1 MSASV
6 SKADKAAAVRA
17 HIVEALAAD
26 LIGPTEPQQAEE
38 VLPRSPSRW
47 YLTGF
52 LAPASRRVVT
62 VADEDKSTPDDT
74 AAEEPPAGP
83 DGSKGDPEEPKPKR
97 RMLFPA
103 SLGLSV
109 LLRAETKAIT
119 ADVTWAD
126 YLPVPNDAS
135 DATNETERERR
146 SKSRSRRPVWRRVP
160 RMSGPLTITLDEATA
175 SQQIGDTGLHLEHRV
190 AAAAGPGLDKGAMAL
205 SLFVV
210 NRRPP
215 VEGPEADSAFAFQVS
230 LTLTADPKLGLCPRP
245 RHRGESSDDDD
256 DRIADLQY
264 RGQREWAVG
273 HGVAAEPI
281 RDAKSDV
288 IGARTVFIPSATVPL
303 VQTKE
308 DLGSEVTLGMEVLAQ
323 AQDGTALRAGLM
335 GLADRYRDWIAKE
348 RHKAEKLTGNR
359 QATARKL
366 VAKASIA
373 HERMIEGVELL
384 ATDSQV
390 RSAFCLANDAMA
402 RQARR
407 RKKYADDKGPA
418 WRPFQLAFLLL
429 SLPSVANDRHPDR
442 ELVDLIFFPTGG
454 GKTEA
459 YLGLAAFILILRRM
473 RAAGRPDQGLGVA
486 VLLRYTLRLLTL
498 DQLGRAATLICALE
512 RLRLEDPKRLGS
524 VRFSLGL
531 WVGKNATPNNM
542 VGMAAMVEAF
552 RERPD
557 DEVPCPLTACPWCA
571 TPLTKASV
579 EIREEGVRF
588 PEVRLGCVSTT
599 GQCPFTLSAN
609 SEGLPIIYVDDQL
622 YRELPGFVIATVDKL
637 AMLPYKGQ
645 TAALFG
651 RVAARD
657 GRTFISFMDR
667 ESDAAR
673 GERLPEGLR
682 PPDLIIQDELHLISG
697 PLGTMVGLY
706 EMAVD
711 GLCSQAVPG
720 APPVR
725 PKVVA
730 STATVRRARQ
740 QITALFGRTR
750 APAMFPPIGI
760 DASDSFFGE
769 QEPPGSHGRLYVGI
783 AAPGRPSKAVLLR
796 VYVALLT
803 AAQRAF
809 QEGPDGK
816 ELADAYMTLV
826 GYFNSLRE
834 LGGMR
839 RLVEDEVRI
848 RCDRRPAPSAWF
860 TRRPLSLEPL
870 ELTSRE
876 DTHKITEAKRRL
888 ELPHGQ
894 PDAVDVALATNMI
907 SVGVDV
913 PRLGLMVVAGQPK
926 STSEYIQATSRVGR
940 DRERP
945 GLVVVVFNA
954 FRPRDRSHY
963 EHFQSFHEAFYAN
976 VEATS
981 VTPFSGPALDRGLA
995 GALVALMRLGDPML
1009 IPSTAAANLA
1019 TYTDRRDEVLALIA
1033 ERARACAAIDEGPAA
1048 ADAHAAKVR
1057 QRAAVLFDS
1066 WASLTSAA
1074 KDGAQGKV
1082 YSQYDPGCH
1091 KRSALLMTR
1100 LEEGQREHDTDAARF
1115 VAPTS
1120 MRDVEAPVP
1129 LWLLRRGLGKAEGGH
1144 GTTEK

>member
-1 MSASV
+1 MSQPS
-6 SKADKAAAVRA
+6 DKAAGVRA
-17 HIVEALAAD
+17 HLVEALGAD
-26 LIGPTEPQQAEE
+26 LVGPTDPRQPEE
-38 VLPRSPSRW
+38 ILPRSPSRW

-52 LAPASRRVVT
+52 LAPASRRVAT
-62 VADEDKSTPDDT
+62 MADEDKSTTDD
-74 AAEEPPAGP
+74 AATDESPAGP
-83 DGSKGDPEEPKPKR
+83 DGTKGEAEEPKPKR

-109 LLRAETKAIT
+109 LLPAGTEAVTAE
-119 ADVTWAD
+119 VSWAD
-126 YLPVPNDAS
+126 YARVPEEDGARPDA
-135 DATNETERERR
+135 D
-146 SKSRSRRPVWRRVP
+146 RPPKTRARYVWRRIP
-160 RMSGPLTITLDEATA
+160 RAFGPLSITLAAATG
-175 SQQIGDTGLHLEHRV
+175 SQELGDTGLHLEHRV
-190 AAAAGPGLDKGAMAL
+190 AVATGPGLSPGTMAL

-215 VEGPEADSAFAFQVS
+215 VEGPEADAAFAFQVA
-230 LTLTADPKLGLCPRP
+230 LTLTADPSLGLCPRP
-245 RHRGESSDDDD
+245 RHRGETSDDDD

-281 RDAKSDV
+281 SDASSGRIV
-288 IGARTVFIPSATVPL
+288 GARTLFIPTAIVPL

-308 DLGSEVTLGMEVLAQ
+308 DLGAAVTLGMEALAKIN
-323 AQDGTALRAGLM
+323 DGAAMRTELM
-335 GLADRYRDWIAKE
+335 GLADLYRDWIGKE
-348 RHKAEKLTGNR
+348 REKVTTLSGKR
-359 QATARKL
+359 QETARKL
-366 VAKASIA
+366 VRKAETA
-373 HERMIEGVELL
+373 HGRIVAGVELL
-384 ATDSQV
+384 CRDDEV
-390 RSAFCLANDAMA
+390 REAFCLANDAMA

-407 RKKYADDKGPA
+407 RTTYKEGKGPA

-429 SLPSVANDRHPDR
+429 SLPSVADDRHPDR

-459 YLGLAAFILILRRM
+459 YLGLAAFILVLRRM
-473 RAAGRPDQGLGVA
+473 RGANRPDQGLGVA

-512 RLRLEDPKRLGS
+512 QIRKERPGQLGA

-531 WVGKNATPNNM
+531 WVGRAATPNTM
-542 VGMAAMVEAF
+542 GGMSAMVEEF
-552 RERPD
+552 RERAD
-557 DEVPCPLTACPWCA
+557 DEVPCPLTACPWCRC
-571 TPLTKASV
+571 PLAKSSV
-579 EIREEGVRF
+579 EVREQGVRF

-599 GQCPFTLSAN
+599 GDCPFTLAAN
-609 SEGLPIIYVDDQL
+609 PEGLPIIYVDDQL

-637 AMLPYKGQ
+637 AMLPYKGE

-657 GRTFISFMDR
+657 GRAFISFMDR
-667 ESDAAR
+667 DSEAAR

-711 GLCSQAVPG
+711 GLCSRAVSG

-750 APAMFPPIGI
+750 APAMFPPAGI
-760 DASDSFFGE
+760 DAADSFFGQ
-769 QEPPGSHGRLYVGI
+769 QESAGGHGRLYVGV

-803 AAQRAF
+803 AAQRAS
-809 QEGPDGK
+809 QRGPDGR

-839 RLVEDEVRI
+839 RLVEDEVRL
-848 RCDRRPAPSAWF
+848 RCERRPATGPWF
-860 TRRPLSLEPL
+860 TSRVLSLEPL

-888 ELPHGQ
+888 ELAHGQ

-913 PRLGLMVVAGQPK
+913 PRLGMMVVAGQPK
-926 STSEYIQATSRVGR
+926 TTSEYIQATSRVGR

-945 GLVVVVFNA
+945 GLVAVVFNA

-995 GALVALMRLGDPML
+995 GALVALMRLGDPAL
-1009 IPSTAAANLA
+1009 IPPAAASTLPA
-1019 TYTDRRDEVLALIA
+1019 HYERRDEVLSLIA
-1033 ERARACAAIDEGPAA
+1033 ERARVCAAIDCDPNT
-1048 ADAHAAKVR
+1048 ADAHAAEVR
-1057 QRAAVLFDS
+1057 RRAAVLFDS
-1066 WASLTSAA
+1066 WARSTAA
-1074 KDGAQGKV
+1074 SKDGAQPTV

-1091 KRSALLMTR
+1091 KRTALLLTR
-1100 LEEGQREHDTDAARF
+1100 LEEGQRELDTDAARF
-1115 VAPTS
+1115 VAPMS

-1129 LWLLRRGLGKAEGGH
+1129 LWLVRRNLGKAEGGH